1 MGARIE
7 GCMTIAEIGTCL
19 HATTKV
25 LFCIIDIEQVT
36 SIGCVEHFVVT
47 AANIET
53 ADFCQ
58 SLIPLNVVCYY
69 NSENRLFTAI
79 IFKWGKVGQQFFYC
93 AGTFEG
99 YRYNMSAYP
108 IIFHVRTTLGV

>member
-1 MGARIE
+1 
-7 GCMTIAEIGTCL
+7 MTFSEIGTCL
-19 HATTKV
+19 HATAKMAPGV
-25 LFCIIDIEQVT
+25 IDVEQIT
-36 SIGCVEHFVVT
+36 SIRCAEHFVVT

-69 NSENRLFTAI
+69 NSENRLFTAT

-93 AGTFEG
+93 AGTVEG
-99 YRYNMSAYP
+99 YR
-108 IIFHVRTTLGV
+108 